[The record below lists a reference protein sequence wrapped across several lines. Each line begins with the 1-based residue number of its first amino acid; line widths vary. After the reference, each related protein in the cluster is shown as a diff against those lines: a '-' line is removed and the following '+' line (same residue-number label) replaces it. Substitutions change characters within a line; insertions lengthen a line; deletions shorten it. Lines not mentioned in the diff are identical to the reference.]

1 MFKEGPTFDEKYYIL
16 QQTSDVHYNILS
28 ESAEYI
34 LFMSS
39 NSKNKF
45 CLNIDRARDW
55 RICLVIFFATVN
67 I

>member
-28 ESAEYI
+28 ESAEYNM
-34 LFMSS
+34 FMIS
-39 NSKNKF
+39 NSKNNL
-45 CLNIDRARDW
+45 CLIIDRARD
-55 RICLVIFFATVN
+55 RKICLEIFFAPVN